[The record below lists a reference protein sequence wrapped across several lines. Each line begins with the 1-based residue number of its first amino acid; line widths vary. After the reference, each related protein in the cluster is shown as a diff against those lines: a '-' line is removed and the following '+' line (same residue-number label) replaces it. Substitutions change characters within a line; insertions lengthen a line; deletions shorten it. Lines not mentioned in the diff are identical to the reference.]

1 MKKTCLKFTL
11 IELLV
16 VIAIIAI
23 LAGMLLPAL
32 NSARDRARTASCLSN
47 MKNIGQAVFQ
57 YAGEYNIMP
66 QARDMEAKALGTW
79 ALQIGTYLGM
89 DGNTE
94 AEIGE
99 KLTKSKLFRCPAE
112 NTANS
117 SGDYIDEL
125 MGCFSIAYN
134 VYLGD
139 VYSSKQ
145 YYINTASIVRPSMTM
160 VVYDSPM
167 GYIDKRTDKKV
178 YDYRNQ
184 ALYSQ
189 SLATYGNGD
198 SAMAALVPR
207 RHNKKNFNAAF
218 ADGHAA
224 TMNKEELRVGNLVP
238 CYISG
243 IVGNAANSTLMNAY
257 GAKYIKDEQW

>member
-47 MKNIGQAVFQ
+47 MKNIGQGVFQ

-66 QARDMEAKALGTW
+66 QARDMEANPFGTW
-79 ALQIGTYLGM
+79 ALQIGPYMGM
-89 DGNTE
+89 DGTTE

-112 NTANS
+112 QNTNT

-134 VYLGD
+134 VYCGD

-145 YYINTASIVRPSMTM
+145 YYINVSQLARPSMLM
-160 VVYDSPM
+160 VAYDSPM
-167 GYIDKRTDKKV
+167 GYIERQTDKKV
-178 YDYRNQ
+178 YTYRNQ
-184 ALYSQ
+184 SLYSQ
-189 SLATYGNGD
+189 SLHTYGHGG
-198 SAMAALVPR
+198 SAMAGLVPR
-207 RHNKKNFNAAF
+207 RHNKKLFNATF

-224 TMNKEELRVGNLVP
+224 TMNKEELREGNLVP
-238 CYISG
+238 CYIPT
-243 IVGNAANSTLMNAY
+243 IVGNAANSNLMNAY
-257 GAKYIKDEQW
+257 AAKYVKDEQW